1 MRSPTTTTTTTT
13 ERVSPMRTAKITY
26 HFVETKR
33 EGRFVDYNVEAR
45 QGRDATERRWTIG
58 RISGATGGYR
68 PQWAGLPIGATAWTR
83 YHLTRR
89 EAFEALRAREDFR
102 DPTTYVSD

>member
-1 MRSPTTTTTTTT
+1 MPRKP
-13 ERVSPMRTAKITY
+13 AKITY

-33 EGRFVDYNVEAR
+33 DGRFVDYNVEAR
-45 QGRDATERRWTIG
+45 QGLRRWTVG

-68 PQWAGLPIGATAWTR
+68 PQWAGLPIGASAWTR

-89 EAFEALRAREDFR
+89 AAFTALQAREDFR
-102 DPTTYVSD
+102 VPRTFVSV